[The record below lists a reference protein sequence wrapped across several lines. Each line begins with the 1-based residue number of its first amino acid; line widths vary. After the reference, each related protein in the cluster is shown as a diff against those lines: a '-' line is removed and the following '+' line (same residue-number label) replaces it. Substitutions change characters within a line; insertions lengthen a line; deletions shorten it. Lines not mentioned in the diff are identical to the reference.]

1 MIYSPNIPYT
11 DTSAEAMPN
20 LQINILKHW
29 ENNHFNRHNK
39 TPNLKEK
46 SSEPYYLLHLGM
58 SSGQSVTSY
67 ASVTSG
73 S

>member
-11 DTSAEAMPN
+11 ETSAKSMPS
-20 LQINILKHW
+20 LQINILKNW
-29 ENNHFNRHNK
+29 ANNHFNRHKN

-46 SSEPYYLLHLGM
+46 SSEPYYLLY
-58 SSGQSVTSY
+58 SGQSVTSY
-67 ASVTSG
+67 DSVTPG